1 MNGWIKLHRTVADH
15 WIWDD
20 PLYFRAWAYCI
31 LRANHEQARVLLNAN
46 LYTVE
51 RGEFITSIGHFAQ
64 DTKMSIKKTRHFWE
78 LLENDAMISKQSTSK
93 WTKITVCEY
102 DSYQGEGQ
110 AEGKQKANKGQ
121 TEGKQRA
128 TDKNDKELIK
138 NDKNINGRTK
148 FAAPDIDIC
157 VSFFLEIGSN
167 EQTATDYH
175 NYYVANGWRVGR
187 NPMKD
192 WKAAARNWIS
202 RKSQF
207 ETTTTSKTKF
217 GINDL

>member
-20 PLYFRAWAYCI
+20 PLYFRAWAYCLI
-31 LRANHEQARVLLNAN
+31 RANHDENKVLISGELVKLN
-46 LYTVE
+46 
-51 RGEFITSIGHFAQ
+51 RGEFITSIEHFSTDTGLTAQ
-64 DTKMSIKKTRHFWE
+64 RTRHFWD
-78 LLENDAMISKQSTSK
+78 LLEKDDMIIKNSNTRLTRLTICNYERYQDVQQTNNKPTTSRQQTDNKQT
-93 WTKITVCEY
+93 T
-102 DSYQGEGQ
+102 
-110 AEGKQKANKGQ
+110 
-121 TEGKQRA
+121 